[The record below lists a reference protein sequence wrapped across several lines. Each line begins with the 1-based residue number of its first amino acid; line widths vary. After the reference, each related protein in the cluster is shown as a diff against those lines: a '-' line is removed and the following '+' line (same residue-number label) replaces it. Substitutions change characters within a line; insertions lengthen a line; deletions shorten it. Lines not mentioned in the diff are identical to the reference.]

1 MREDQAENVNL
12 AIEKMKKL
20 SNTPDDSAAL
30 AANCLDFVRG
40 PTLQERFVG
49 LEPNAVAKTLSVV
62 LNSLDRETALTIMQS
77 MCAMGTHD
85 LIMS

>member
-1 MREDQAENVNL
+1 MCEDQAENVNL

-30 AANCLDFVRG
+30 AAICLDYVRG

-49 LEPNAVAKTLSVV
+49 LAGW
-62 LNSLDRETALTIMQS
+62 SLMRSLKRFQS
-77 MCAMGTHD
+77 
-85 LIMS
+85 S